1 MGTLL
6 KVTDLK
12 KDNILNDISFEMP
25 EGEMTAIVGPSGSG
39 KSTLLYNVSGMD
51 TPDGGKIFLEDT
63 EITALDEEKKARL
76 RLDRL
81 GFVFQKM
88 NMLSNLNIIDNIVFP
103 ALHSDRKKKH
113 KYYERAK
120 KLMEDLHISDIAMRR
135 IKDVSGGEL
144 QRACICRSLIMD
156 PKIIFADE
164 PTGALNRSSASE
176 VMSEFIKINEA
187 GTGILMVTHDSRV
200 ASMCERIIYLLDGR
214 IKGELRLGKCTPGSI
229 REREEETLRWLGSL
243 GW

>member
-12 KDNILNDISFEMP
+12 KDNIIKNISFEMP

-51 TPDGGKIFLEDT
+51 TPDGGKVFLKDT
-63 EITALDEEKKARL
+63 EITALDEDGKAGL
-76 RLDRL
+76 RLNRV

-88 NMLSNLNIIDNIVFP
+88 NMLSNLSIIENIVFP
-103 ALHSDRKKKH
+103 AVHIDGRQKKE
-113 KYYERAK
+113 YYGRAM
-120 KLMEDLHISDIAMRR
+120 KLMEDLHIADIAGRR
-135 IKDVSGGEL
+135 IKEVSGGEL
-144 QRACICRSLIMD
+144 QRACICRSLILNPD
-156 PKIIFADE
+156 IIFADE
-164 PTGALNRSSASE
+164 PTGALNRSSAGE
-176 VMSEFIKINEA
+176 VMESFLKINGA

-200 ASMCERIIYLLDGR
+200 ASMCERIIYLLDGEIR
-214 IKGELRLGKCTPGSI
+214 GEMRLGKYDPGCG
-229 REREEETLRWLGSL
+229 REREGRTVEWLGSM